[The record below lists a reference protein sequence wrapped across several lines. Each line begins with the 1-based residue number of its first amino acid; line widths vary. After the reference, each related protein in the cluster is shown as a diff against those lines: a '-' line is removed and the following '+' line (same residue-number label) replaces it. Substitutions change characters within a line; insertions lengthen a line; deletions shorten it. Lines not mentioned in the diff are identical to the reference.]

1 MATAANDVLEDAQ
14 QHINET
20 VLKLAI
26 PFLSIR
32 DMLAVSVTNHHLL
45 QHVQSR
51 NDVWTHRYQSFRNH
65 PFFDEESDPCQT
77 SCAVNRLNMRI
88 PLRIHGKKVKLN
100 LCQSHPLDSTARQHQ
115 LGPLLY
121 LMKGGWD
128 IDDESGELL
137 DGFVVEETN
146 DCVCLPREFPVYCK
160 DCETNLGSMEELIE
174 HCSSEA
180 HLFAD
185 KPRLIDPRSKVSFHD
200 LSAFEKTITLA
211 IFPLTVKSILRDIIM
226 SSNSQE
232 VMDGFTRIVQRV
244 MQGFLRSAM
253 GAEAPDVSDC
263 SSDVISEFCI
273 DYATDGFFTG
283 DKYALFT
290 INEGWHPTFG
300 YFLDG
305 LGSYVC
311 NRMFDC
317 LLADHLKEGETNR
330 VLRPTNAQLVGLYLN
345 ARRTEE

>member
-1 MATAANDVLEDAQ
+1 MVTAANDVLEDAQ
-14 QHINET
+14 QQINET

-51 NDVWTHRYQSFRNH
+51 HDVWTHRYQSFQNH
-65 PFFDEESDPCQT
+65 PFFDESVPCLALL
-77 SCAVNRLNMRI
+77 CAVNRLNMRI

-100 LCQSHPLDSTARQHQ
+100 LCQSHPLDRAARQHQ
-115 LGPLLY
+115 FGPLLY
-121 LMKGGWD
+121 LIKGGWD

-137 DGFVVEETN
+137 DVFVVEETN
-146 DCVCLPREFPVYCK
+146 DFVYLPRDFPVYCK
-160 DCETNLGSMEELIE
+160 DCETSLGSMEELIE

-180 HLFAD
+180 HLFANM
-185 KPRLIDPRSKVSFHD
+185 PRLVDPRSQESFHD
-200 LSAFEKTITLA
+200 LSAFEKTITLT
-211 IFPLTVKSILRDIIM
+211 IYSLTVKSVLRDIIL

-232 VMDGFTRIVQRV
+232 AMDGFTRILQRI
-244 MQGFLRSAM
+244 MQGFLGSAM
-253 GAEAPDVSDC
+253 GPEAPDVSDF
-263 SSDVISEFCI
+263 SSDVISGFCI

-317 LLADHLKEGETNR
+317 LLPDQLKEGETNR
-330 VLRPTNAQLVGLYLN
+330 VLRPTNARLVGLYLN